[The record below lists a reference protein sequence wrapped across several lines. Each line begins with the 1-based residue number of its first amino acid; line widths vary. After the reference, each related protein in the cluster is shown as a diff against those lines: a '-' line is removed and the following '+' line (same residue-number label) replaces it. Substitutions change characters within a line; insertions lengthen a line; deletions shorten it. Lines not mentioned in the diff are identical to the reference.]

1 MVYYAVISKD
11 VDDEHGD
18 EYFITV
24 SYKHKTKKTDKKLC
38 IKTKWK
44 AV

>member
-11 VDDEHGD
+11 VGDEHGD

-24 SYKHKTKKTDKKLC
+24 SYKHKTKKNRQ
-38 IKTKWK
+38 K
-44 AV
+44 AMYKD

>member
-18 EYFITV
+18 AYFITI
-24 SYKHKTKKTDKKLC
+24 SYKHKIKTDKKLC
-38 IKTKWK
+38 MKTKWK
-44 AV
+44 AA